1 MKGLGPN
8 IGLQKTASSG
18 LAAELGSLGALG

>member
-8 IGLQKTASSG
+8 IGLQGTAPRG
-18 LAAELGSLGALG
+18 LAAEAALLGALG